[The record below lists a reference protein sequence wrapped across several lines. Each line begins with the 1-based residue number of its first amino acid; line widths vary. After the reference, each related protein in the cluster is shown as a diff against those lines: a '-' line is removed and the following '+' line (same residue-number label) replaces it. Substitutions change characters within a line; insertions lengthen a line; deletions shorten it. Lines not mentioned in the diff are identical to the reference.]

1 MRLLRVV
8 ALLGAVAGLGGCASL
23 ALTAGGIA
31 GGAGIDHTLS
41 GIAYKTF
48 SESLPSVRLATLKTL
63 NRMAMDVTKD
73 EQPAERGEWTITAS
87 AADRIIDIELEPVT
101 QRATRMRVVVHK
113 GDIFFKDAATGT
125 EIIVQTAESLAE
137 RVQGA
142 RR

>member
-8 ALLGAVAGLGGCASL
+8 ALLGVVSGLGGCASL

-48 SESLPSVRLATLKTL
+48 AEPLPTVRLATLKTL

-73 EQPAERGEWTITAS
+73 EQPVERTEWAITAA

-101 QRATRMRVVVHK
+101 QRTTRMRVVVHK

-125 EIIVQTAESLAE
+125 EIIVQTAETLAE

>member
-1 MRLLRVV
+1 MRLLRLVV
-8 ALLGAVAGLGGCASL
+8 LLGAVVGLGGCASL

-48 SESLPSVRLATLKTL
+48 SEPLPSVRLATLKTL
-63 NRMAMDVTKD
+63 NLMAMDVTKD
-73 EQPAERGEWTITAS
+73 EQPADRGEWAITAQ
-87 AADRIIDIELEPVT
+87 ATDRIIDIELEPVT
-101 QRATRMRVVVHK
+101 AKATRMRVVVHK

-125 EIIVQTAESLAE
+125 EIIVQTAEALAD

>member
-1 MRLLRVV
+1 MRLLRTVVLLSV
-8 ALLGAVAGLGGCASL
+8 ALGLGGCASL
-23 ALTAGGIA
+23 ALTAGSIA

-48 SESLPSVRLATLKTL
+48 AEPLPSVRFATLKTL

-73 EQPAERGEWTITAS
+73 EQPQDEKEWSIEATAT
-87 AADRIIDIELEPVT
+87 DRRIDIELEPVT
-101 QRATRMRVVVHK
+101 PKTTRMRVVVNK
-113 GDIFFKDAATGT
+113 GDVFFKDAATGT
-125 EIIVQTAESLAE
+125 EIIVQTAETLAE